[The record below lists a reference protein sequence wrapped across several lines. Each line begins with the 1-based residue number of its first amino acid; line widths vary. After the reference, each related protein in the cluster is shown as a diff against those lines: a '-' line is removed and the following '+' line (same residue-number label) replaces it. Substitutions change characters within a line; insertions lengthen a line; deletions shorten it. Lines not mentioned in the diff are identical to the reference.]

1 MRSRQQQEMDMA
13 QPNFLSDNPLG
24 HCDLTQIEEAIVR
37 AMALERVCLMDFASE
52 AIRRYDGVEARVV
65 QDVVEQ
71 ARGKPALPGGLM
83 EAVTRPGEAR
93 KVVVSVL
100 RDDLGGVEE
109 ELGVWVLPE
118 REFNPSV
125 QAAMKRLLRELLA
138 HLDGDVDRGV
148 EAATAGRETNS
159 ALKDFNAAAQAAQKA
174 EVERKAVAVALA

>member
-1 MRSRQQQEMDMA
+1 MHMV
-13 QPNFLSDNPLG
+13 QPNFFSGNPLDDRD
-24 HCDLTQIEEAIVR
+24 HAQIEEAIAR

-83 EAVTRPGEAR
+83 EAVTRPDEAR

-100 RDDLGGVEE
+100 RNDLGGVEE

-118 REFNPSV
+118 RELNHSI
-125 QAAMKRLLRELLA
+125 QAAMKRLLHEVLA
-138 HLDGDVDRGV
+138 HLDDDVDRGV
-148 EAATAGRETNS
+148 KAAV
-159 ALKDFNAAAQAAQKA
+159 QAAQKA
-174 EVERKAVAVALA
+174 ELERKAAAVALA